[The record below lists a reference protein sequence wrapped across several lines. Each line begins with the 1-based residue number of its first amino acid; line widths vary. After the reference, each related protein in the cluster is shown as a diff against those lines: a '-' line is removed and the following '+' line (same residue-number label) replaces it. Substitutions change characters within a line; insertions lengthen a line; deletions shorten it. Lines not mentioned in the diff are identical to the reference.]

1 VKLAAVVLAAVALAA
16 VVGAAQAQQ
25 TPPRMPHPV
34 AGKDQCLTCHAANA
48 NRNVRSQPATH
59 QFPVATC
66 AGCHQPLARRPTAVP
81 HETGAN
87 FAQCRTCHKAGNAAS
102 GPKAPP
108 AFHAR
113 YNAATCTMCHTHPAA
128 GR

>member
-16 VVGAAQAQQ
+16 VVGTAQAQ
-25 TPPRMPHPV
+25 TPPRMPHPA
-34 AGKDQCLTCHAANA
+34 AGKEQCLACHAANA
-48 NRNVRSQPATH
+48 NPNIRSQPAAH
-59 QFPVATC
+59 QFPATAC
-66 AGCHQPLARRPTAVP
+66 AGCHQPMAHRPPAVP

-87 FAQCRTCHKAGNAAS
+87 FAQCRTCHKPGNPAT

-113 YNAATCTMCHTHPAA
+113 YNVATCTMCHTHAA
-128 GR
+128 GGH